1 MILIAMIIGIIT
13 VIAEFIVVV
22 YCAKRYNTLE
32 KELARQVKLA
42 NKIGKENI
50 DNEAKIN
57 KLEEENKK
65 LKEENL
71 EVNKC
76 VRQQEKY
83 VHELEAK
90 NNTLQN
96 AYDMLNEDT
105 AKLMKERDT
114 LQELVKT
121 KDDEAEKPQET
132 VEEKPEEPKKTKK
145 RTTKKK

>member
-1 MILIAMIIGIIT
+1 MTTLLLILCLIIAVIT
-13 VIAEFIVVV
+13 ITILNKKVIS
-22 YCAKRYNTLE
+22 LQ
-32 KELARQVKLA
+32 KELSEQVKLGE
-42 NKIGKENI
+42 KIARQNI
-50 DNEAKIN
+50 TDGAKIS

-71 EVNKC
+71 KANKC
-76 VRQQEKY
+76 IRQQEKY
-83 VHELEAK
+83 VNELEEKK
-90 NNTLQN
+90 NNLQN

-121 KDDEAEKPQET
+121 KDDEAEKPQE
-132 VEEKPEEPKKTKK
+132 EEPKKTRK